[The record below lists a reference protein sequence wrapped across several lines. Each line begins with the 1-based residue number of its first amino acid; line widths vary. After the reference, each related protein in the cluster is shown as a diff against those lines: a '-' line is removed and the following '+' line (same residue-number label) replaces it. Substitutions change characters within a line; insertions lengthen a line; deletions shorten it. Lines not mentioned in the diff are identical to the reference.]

1 MNFIFRKFRN
11 IYKRFENGFQVTV
24 FPEKFS
30 LYPKPQYLYHNLS
43 YSQEG
48 EDMILSRFFENKEN
62 GFYVDVGAHH
72 PQRFSNTYLFYLRG
86 WRGINIDAMPGSM
99 KSFNKIRVGDIN
111 LEFPI
116 SDCHQTLT
124 YYEFNEPALNGFC
137 SDISMKRNGLGNY
150 RIISERKLKT
160 YTLSEILDK
169 YLPNGQKIDFITVD
183 VEGLDLQ
190 VLKSNDWHN
199 YRPHLVLVED
209 LNRLSIS
216 QMHKS
221 EIASFMKKQDY
232 QLYSKA
238 IHTLFFLSNN

>member
-1 MNFIFRKFRN
+1 VNFIFRKFRN
-11 IYKRFENGFQVTV
+11 IYNRLENGFQVTV
-24 FPEKFS
+24 FPENFS
-30 LYPKPQYLYHNLS
+30 LYPNPQYLHHNLS

-99 KSFNKIRVGDIN
+99 ESFNKIRVGDIN

-137 SDISMKRNGLGNY
+137 RDISMKRNGTGNY
-150 RIISERKLKT
+150 RIISERDLKT
-160 YTLSEILDK
+160 YTLSEVLNK
-169 YLPNGQKIDFITVD
+169 YLPTGQIIDFLTVD

-190 VLKSNDWHN
+190 VLKSNNWHK
-199 YRPHLVLVED
+199 YRPQIVSVED
-209 LNRLSIS
+209 LNIFSIS
-216 QMHKS
+216 QIHQSK
-221 EIASFMKKQDY
+221 IALFMEKQNY
-232 QLYSKA
+232 TLYAKT
-238 IHTLFFLSNN
+238 INNLFFIKTN

>member
-11 IYKRFENGFQVTV
+11 IYKRLENGFQVTV

-30 LYPKPQYLYHNLS
+30 LYPKLQYLHHNLS

-72 PQRFSNTYLFYLRG
+72 PQRFSNTYLFYMRG

-99 KSFNKIRVGDIN
+99 ESFNKIRVCDIN

-116 SDCHQTLT
+116 SDGHQTLT

-137 SDISMKRNGLGNY
+137 RDISMKRNGSGNY
-150 RIISERKLKT
+150 RIISEKKMKT
-160 YTLSEILDK
+160 YTLSEILDN
-169 YLPNGQKIDFITVD
+169 YLPNGQNIDFLTID

-190 VLKSNDWHN
+190 VLKSNNWHK
-199 YRPHLVLVED
+199 YRPHIVLLED
-209 LNRLSIS
+209 LNRFPIS
-216 QMHKS
+216 QIHKS
-221 EIASFMKKQDY
+221 DIASFMEKQNY
-232 QLYSKA
+232 HFYAKS
-238 IHTLFFLSNN
+238 IHTLFFLNKN